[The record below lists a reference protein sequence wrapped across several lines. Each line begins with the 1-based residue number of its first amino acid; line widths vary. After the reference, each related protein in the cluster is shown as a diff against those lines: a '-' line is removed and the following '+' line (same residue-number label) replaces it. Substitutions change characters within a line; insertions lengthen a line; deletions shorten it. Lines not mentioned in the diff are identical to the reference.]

1 MKLNPPVRITTVE
14 MTKQGFMTRN
24 QTVETDSAL
33 QRAIGKIENNPRVT
47 FLEAK
52 QGGVR
57 LYGWGER

>member
-1 MKLNPPVRITTVE
+1 
-14 MTKQGFMTRN
+14 MTRN